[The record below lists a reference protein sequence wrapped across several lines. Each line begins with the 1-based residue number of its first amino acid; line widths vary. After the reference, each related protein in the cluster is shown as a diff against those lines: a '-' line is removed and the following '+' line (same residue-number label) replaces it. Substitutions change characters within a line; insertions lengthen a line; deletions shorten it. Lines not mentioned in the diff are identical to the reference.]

1 MSSKSV
7 KPPSV
12 IRQPLKP
19 RKCENIKVTKIVK
32 STRYAQVLAEMPE
45 LEEISPITP
54 NVLLNQEESKFHF
67 GKVK

>member
-1 MSSKSV
+1 MSTKSV

-19 RKCENIKVTKIVK
+19 RKFENITVTKIVK

-45 LEEISPITP
+45 LEEISPALP
-54 NVLLNQEESKFHF
+54 NVPSVEQESKFQF